1 MRGKLDWADNCECD
15 WSFLSHEVSYFKGL
29 GITKEDLVD
38 EGVPVISY
46 GQIHSKTN
54 DGMHLRRDL
63 LRYIP
68 RTLTEGNENCR
79 LRRGDIVFADTSEL
93 ATAFWL
99 IPMTKSMQDI
109 TLWLRGQRIQVVEYI
124 LRGCFNLWLGEVRYS
139 RVSAA

>member
-68 RTLTEGNENCR
+68 RTVAYGGATLCSLIRRKMLT
-79 LRRGDIVFADTSEL
+79 EL